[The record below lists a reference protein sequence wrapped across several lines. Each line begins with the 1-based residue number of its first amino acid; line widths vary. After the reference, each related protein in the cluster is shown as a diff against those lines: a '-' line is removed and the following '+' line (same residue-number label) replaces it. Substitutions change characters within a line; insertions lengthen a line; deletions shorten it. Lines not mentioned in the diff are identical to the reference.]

1 MVATPDN
8 GLRKPS
14 GLKAAGE
21 QLIHTSQVIVVAAAQ
36 LLVVASILVAAAIL
50 YGMFFGRLSAT
61 LASLQSLDALQ
72 AAVERVFAGMLLLLL
87 GLELL
92 KSLTNFFTGFQIQV
106 EIIVIVAIIAVARHV
121 MLVDL
126 EHTEWTTLLGA
137 AALVLALPISY
148 ALVRQRRSNA
158 DDDSP
163 AGDV

>member
-50 YGMFFGRLSAT
+50 YGMFFGRLSVS

-72 AAVERVFAGMLLLLL
+72 VAVERVFAGVLLLLL

-92 KSLTNFFTGFQIQV
+92 KSLTKFFTGFQIQV
-106 EIIVIVAIIAVARHV
+106 EIIVIVSIIAVARHV
-121 MLVDL
+121 MLIDL
-126 EHTEWTTLLGA
+126 EHTAWTTLLGA
-137 AALVLALPISY
+137 AALVLALAISY
-148 ALVRQRRSNA
+148 ALVRQPRSNA
-158 DDDSP
+158 DDGPP